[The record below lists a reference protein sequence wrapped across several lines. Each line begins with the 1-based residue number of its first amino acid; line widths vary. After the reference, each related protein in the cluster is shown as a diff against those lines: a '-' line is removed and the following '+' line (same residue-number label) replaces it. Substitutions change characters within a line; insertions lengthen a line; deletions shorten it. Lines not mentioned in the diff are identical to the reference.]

1 VRRFLLVLDVFFF
14 DVFLLFFV
22 PEEPFF
28 LALLALFFIFFLP
41 FFFVFVELD

>member
-1 VRRFLLVLDVFFF
+1 VRRFLFVLGVFFF

-22 PEEPFF
+22 PEEPVF
-28 LALLALFFIFFLP
+28 LALFFIFFLP